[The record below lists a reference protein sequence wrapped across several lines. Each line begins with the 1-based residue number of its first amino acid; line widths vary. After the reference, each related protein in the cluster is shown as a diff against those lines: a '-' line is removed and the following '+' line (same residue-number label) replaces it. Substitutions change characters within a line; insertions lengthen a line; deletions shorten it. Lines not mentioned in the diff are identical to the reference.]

1 MLEDGVCIPR
11 PYAHTVR
18 ALAASIAVECF
29 ARCVSPSRQ
38 DQRLRHGGCGG
49 FKRDRVASHAKTF
62 QPKEQG
68 TRDLGVLFEEG
79 LRKERER
86 MIALIKEAYGLAYEA
101 MQMQKF
107 YSLNPA
113 VVASELRRATRPTAA
128 PRYSVSSIVIAQSRQ
143 TLNLWL
149 ACMHVPEFKAGR
161 DWRVAQRF
169 QYKWHEGMARG
180 RAQPHALRHAA
191 YVVVSSVRSALR
203 GWSHL
208 IAPNLNDCCTMA
220 GDGG

>member
-1 MLEDGVCIPR
+1 
-11 PYAHTVR
+11 
-18 ALAASIAVECF
+18 
-29 ARCVSPSRQ
+29 
-38 DQRLRHGGCGG
+38 
-49 FKRDRVASHAKTF
+49 
-62 QPKEQG
+62 
-68 TRDLGVLFEEG
+68 
-79 LRKERER
+79 

-149 ACMHVPEFKAGR
+149 ACMHGPEFKAGR

-169 QYKWHEGMARG
+169 QYKWHECVARG

-208 IAPNLNDCCTMA
+208 IAPNDCCTMA

>member
-38 DQRLRHGGCGG
+38 DQRLRHEGCGG

-68 TRDLGVLFEEG
+68 TRDLGALFEEG

-86 MIALIKEAYGLAYEA
+86 MISSIALIKEAYWLAYEG

-113 VVASELRRATRPTAA
+113 VVASECHRATRPTAA
-128 PRYSVSSIVIAQSRQ
+128 PRYSVRSIAIAQSRQ

-161 DWRVAQRF
+161 DWRMAQRF
-169 QYKWHEGMARG
+169 QYKWHEGVARG

-191 YVVVSSVRSALR
+191 YVVLSSERSALR

-208 IAPNLNDCCTMA
+208 
-220 GDGG
+220 

>member
-1 MLEDGVCIPR
+1 MAFAFQGRTQIRSVRWLRQLQSNALHDVC
-11 PYAHTVR
+11 
-18 ALAASIAVECF
+18 
-29 ARCVSPSRQ
+29 
-38 DQRLRHGGCGG
+38 RHVDRTNAFSVDGGCGG
-49 FKRDRVASHAKTF
+49 FKRDRVASHANTF

-68 TRDLGVLFEEG
+68 TRDLGDLFEEG

-149 ACMHVPEFKAGR
+149 ACMHGPEFKAGR

-169 QYKWHEGMARG
+169 QYKWHECVARG

-208 IAPNLNDCCTMA
+208 IAPNDCCTMA

>member
-1 MLEDGVCIPR
+1 MAFAFQGRTQIRSVRWLRQLQSNALHDVC
-11 PYAHTVR
+11 
-18 ALAASIAVECF
+18 
-29 ARCVSPSRQ
+29 
-38 DQRLRHGGCGG
+38 RHLDRTNAFSVDGGCGG
-49 FKRDRVASHAKTF
+49 FKRDRVASHANTF

-68 TRDLGVLFEEG
+68 TRDLGDLFEEG

-149 ACMHVPEFKAGR
+149 ACMHVPEFKAGLS
-161 DWRVAQRF
+161 VQV
-169 QYKWHEGMARG
+169 ARG

-208 IAPNLNDCCTMA
+208 IAPNDCCTMA

>member
-1 MLEDGVCIPR
+1 MLEVGVCIPR

-38 DQRLRHGGCGG
+38 DQRLRHEGCGG

-68 TRDLGVLFEEG
+68 TRDLGVLFEEA

-113 VVASELRRATRPTAA
+113 VVAVASELRRATRPTAA
-128 PRYSVSSIVIAQSRQ
+128 PRYSVSSIAIAQSRQ

-169 QYKWHEGMARG
+169 QYKWHEGVARG
-180 RAQPHALRHAA
+180 RAQTPCATARCVRGALFGTKCTTRM
-191 YVVVSSVRSALR
+191 VTPVS
-203 GWSHL
+203 
-208 IAPNLNDCCTMA
+208 TQ
-220 GDGG
+220 